1 VLVHCATCRQ
11 HGQGAARPSHRP
23 LSLQATAGRGGAA
36 ARACLSLVPRC
47 CGAGARRCPAPRAGG
62 GGADGALTGVGV
74 RPFDWACAAPQV
86 VFQVLSQF
94 LLKALSIAS
103 ARCMHNQML
112 RQLLRCAA
120 RGVWAGT
127 VSCQCCLSQAEAC
140 GRCSAAPDRL
150 HVRRVGL

>member
-1 VLVHCATCRQ
+1 
-11 HGQGAARPSHRP
+11 
-23 LSLQATAGRGGAA
+23 
-36 ARACLSLVPRC
+36 
-47 CGAGARRCPAPRAGG
+47 
-62 GGADGALTGVGV
+62 
-74 RPFDWACAAPQV
+74 V

-127 VSCQCCLSQAEAC
+127 VSCQCCLS
-140 GRCSAAPDRL
+140 
-150 HVRRVGL
+150 